1 MKNKE
6 KNKNK
11 YTNPNIKIKME
22 NIGDIPVDKF
32 MPVIGKAK
40 KKRVYKMKKVSI
52 ILDENGLRIEKYKKG
67 LGVMGI
73 MTGKKQKHK
82 FIKKG

>member
-22 NIGDIPVDKF
+22 TIGDIPVDKF
-32 MPVIGKAK
+32 MPVIGKVNK
-40 KKRVYKMKKVSI
+40 KIYKFKKVSI
-52 ILDENGLRIEKYKKG
+52 VLDENGLRIEKYKKG

-73 MTGKKQKHK
+73 MTGRK
-82 FIKKG
+82 